1 MANQKRAL
9 ITGISGQDGSYL
21 SELLLEKGYEVH
33 GVVRRVAIED
43 PQHRLSRI
51 QHLRDRIQLHAASLE
66 SYPSLMKVV
75 AAVQPDEVYHLAAQ
89 SYVSYSFEDEF
100 STFEVNVNGTHYL
113 LSACRDLVPKAK
125 FYFAGSSEMFG
136 SAPAPQNE
144 HTAFRPRSAYGISKV
159 AGYHLTRNYR
169 EAYGLHASCG
179 MLYNHESPRRGMEFV
194 TRKISSLAAQI
205 KLGLAPQIRL
215 GNLDAKR
222 DWGHARE
229 YVEAM
234 WRMLQ
239 QEQPDDYVIATGE
252 THSVREFLECAF
264 GLLGLNP
271 YKYLVLDESFLRPA
285 EVDVL
290 LGDTTKA
297 HQRLGWSAQTTF
309 SELVREMVFSDLN
322 LYSRGAGDEIPAA
335 PAVLSSQS
343 EIQRTMQR
351 NMQPT
356 TGK

>member
-1 MANQKRAL
+1 
-9 ITGISGQDGSYL
+9 
-21 SELLLEKGYEVH
+21 
-33 GVVRRVAIED
+33 
-43 PQHRLSRI
+43 
-51 QHLRDRIQLHAASLE
+51 
-66 SYPSLMKVV
+66 
-75 AAVQPDEVYHLAAQ
+75 
-89 SYVSYSFEDEF
+89 
-100 STFEVNVNGTHYL
+100 
-113 LSACRDLVPKAK
+113 
-125 FYFAGSSEMFG
+125 MFG

-144 HTAFRPRSAYGISKV
+144 LTAFRPRSAYGISKV

-179 MLYNHESPRRGMEFV
+179 LLYNHESPRRGMEFV

-205 KLGLAPQIRL
+205 KFGLATEIRL

-264 GLLGLNP
+264 GLLGLDP
-271 YKYLVLDESFLRPA
+271 YKYLVLDQRLLRPA

-309 SELVREMVFSDLN
+309 SELVRDMVFSDLKS
-322 LYSRGAGDEIPAA
+322 YSRSAGGEIPTAA
-335 PAVLSSQS
+335 TDAFAA
-343 EIQRTMQR
+343 R
-351 NMQPT
+351 
-356 TGK
+356 

>member
-1 MANQKRAL
+1 MTDQKRAL
-9 ITGISGQDGSYL
+9 VTGISGQDGSYL

-33 GVVRRVAIED
+33 GIVRRVAIED
-43 PQHRLSRI
+43 PQNRLSRI
-51 QHLRDRIQLHAASLE
+51 QHLLDSIQLHAASLE

-75 AAVQPDEVYHLAAQ
+75 TAVQPDEVYHLAAQ

-100 STFEVNVNGTHYL
+100 STFEINVNGTHYL
-113 LSACRDLVPKAK
+113 LSSCRDVVPKVRL
-125 FYFAGSSEMFG
+125 YFAGSSEMFG

-144 HTAFRPRSAYGISKV
+144 LTAFRPRSAYGISKV

-194 TRKISSLAAQI
+194 TRKISSVAARV
-205 KLGLAPQIRL
+205 KLGLATEIRL
-215 GNLDAKR
+215 GNLDSKR

-239 QEQPDDYVIATGE
+239 QERPDDYVIATGE

-264 GLLGLNP
+264 GLLELDP
-271 YKYLVLDESFLRPA
+271 YKYLVLDQRFIRPA
-285 EVDVL
+285 EVDLL
-290 LGDTTKA
+290 LGDTSKA
-297 HQRLGWSAQTTF
+297 RQLLGWQAETKF
-309 SELVREMVFSDLN
+309 SELVRDMVYADLE
-322 LYSRGAGDEIPAA
+322 LYSRVDPRSAA
-335 PAVLSSQS
+335 
-343 EIQRTMQR
+343 QR

-356 TGK
+356 SCR

>member
-1 MANQKRAL
+1 MATRRCAL

-51 QHLRDRIQLHAASLE
+51 QHLLDKVHLHAASLE

-75 AAVQPDEVYHLAAQ
+75 ADVQPDEVYHLAAQ

-113 LSACRDLVPKAK
+113 LSICRDIAPKAR

-144 HTAFRPRSAYGISKV
+144 LTSFRPRSAYGISKV

-169 EAYGLHASCG
+169 EAYHLHASCG

-205 KLGLAPQIRL
+205 KLGLATEIRM
-215 GNLDAKR
+215 GNPDAKR

-234 WRMLQ
+234 WLMLQ

-252 THSVREFLECAF
+252 THSVREFLEAAF
-264 GLLGLNP
+264 GFLDLDP
-271 YKYLVLDESFLRPA
+271 YKYLVLDKRFLRPA

-290 LGDTTKA
+290 QGDASKA
-297 HQRLGWSAQTTF
+297 RQRLGWSARIKF
-309 SELVREMVFSDLN
+309 SELVRDMVSSDLSF
-322 LYSRGAGDEIPAA
+322 YSRIKGDKIGDQNPSAA
-335 PAVLSSQS
+335 
-343 EIQRTMQR
+343 
-351 NMQPT
+351 
-356 TGK
+356 

>member
-1 MANQKRAL
+1 VTSQKRAL

-51 QHLRDRIQLHAASLE
+51 HHLLPRLHLHAASLE

-75 AAVQPDEVYHLAAQ
+75 AAVQPEEVYHLAAQ

-113 LSACRDLVPKAK
+113 LSACRDLVPNAR

-144 HTAFRPRSAYGISKV
+144 LTAFRPRSAYGISKV

-169 EAYGLHASCG
+169 EAYKLHASCG

-194 TRKISSLAAQI
+194 TRKITSLAAQI
-205 KLGLAPQIRL
+205 KLGLAAEIRL

-239 QEQPDDYVIATGE
+239 QETPDDYVIATCE
-252 THSVREFLECAF
+252 THSVRDFLECAF
-264 GLLGLNP
+264 GLLDLDP
-271 YKYLVLDESFLRPA
+271 YKFLVLDDRFVRPA

-290 LGDTTKA
+290 LGDAAKA
-297 HQRLGWSAQTTF
+297 YRQLGWRSHTSF
-309 SELVREMVFSDLN
+309 RELVRDMVASDLN
-322 LYSRGAGDEIPAA
+322 CFGRSKVVQPSAP
-335 PAVLSSQS
+335 PAVVEQPQLPLSA
-343 EIQRTMQR
+343 
-351 NMQPT
+351 
-356 TGK
+356 

>member
-33 GVVRRVAIED
+33 GIVRRVAIED

-113 LSACRDLVPKAK
+113 LSTCRDVVPKAK

-144 HTAFRPRSAYGISKV
+144 LTPFRPRSAYGISKV

-205 KLGLAPQIRL
+205 KLGLATEIRM
-215 GNLDAKR
+215 GNPEAKR

-234 WRMLQ
+234 WLMLQ

-252 THSVREFLECAF
+252 THSVREFLESAF
-264 GLLGLNP
+264 GLLGLDP
-271 YKYLVLDESFLRPA
+271 YKYLVLDERFLRPA

-290 LGDTTKA
+290 LGDASKA
-297 HQRLGWSAQTTF
+297 RQRLGWSARTTF
-309 SELVREMVFSDLN
+309 SELVRDMVSSDLN
-322 LYSRGAGDEIPAA
+322 LYSRIAGGEIPAA
-335 PAVLSSQS
+335 PTALSPQS
-343 EIQRTMQR
+343 ETQRTMQ
-351 NMQPT
+351 PT
-356 TGK
+356 IGE